1 MDSTDVL
8 LLSRRLRKAG
18 SLIFPISI
26 PGHDLTPFSAD
37 TKRIGSAFR
46 RSEWGVPHL
55 GRLPHVTEGR
65 KTIETHRVNEQI
77 RIAQVRVVN
86 HLGEMVG
93 VVPTVDA
100 LRLAYDAGMDLVEVA
115 PTERPPVCRIMDY
128 GKFKY
133 EQKRKLHKNNKV
145 HQVELKE
152 IRLRPK
158 IGDHDIDFKT
168 KHAREFLTE
177 KDKVKLTVVF
187 RGRENAHQD
196 LGRDVLMGMIAK
208 LEDIA
213 KIEKAPSMEGR
224 AITAV
229 LAPK

>member
-1 MDSTDVL
+1 MDGSGVGSGGYHST
-8 LLSRRLRKAG
+8 G
-18 SLIFPISI
+18 SLHHPS
-26 PGHDLTPFSAD
+26 
-37 TKRIGSAFR
+37 
-46 RSEWGVPHL
+46 
-55 GRLPHVTEGR
+55 EGR
-65 KTIETHRVNEQI
+65 KAIETHRINDQI

-100 LRLAYDAGMDLVEVA
+100 LRLAFDAGMDLVEVA